1 MTLSVRAYAETW
13 PTAGSFVISR
23 GSRTEV
29 KVVVAEVSDGKHTGR
44 GECVPYPRYNET
56 IEGVLAE
63 IVAEDVSGDRQALR
77 RAMKAG
83 AARNAIDCALWDLE
97 AKQAGKPAWVLA
109 GLATPKP
116 VVTCYTLSLGTPES
130 MAEAA
135 RKAAGMPLLKI
146 KLGGDGDAERIHAV
160 RAAAPHASIV
170 VDANEAWSPVNFD
183 ANMRACGETDVA
195 LIEQPL
201 PAGAD
206 DFLRD
211 VRRTVP
217 VCADESVHVTADLE
231 ALVGKYDGVNI
242 KLDKAGGLTEA
253 LDLVRE
259 ARRRDVRI
267 MVGCMVATSLAMA
280 PAMLIAQQADIV
292 DLDGPLL
299 LAKDRVPGL
308 AYFGALV
315 SPPDRTLWG

>member
-1 MTLSVRAYAETW
+1 M
-13 PTAGSFVISR
+13 
-23 GSRTEV
+23 
-29 KVVVAEVSDGKHTGR
+29 HTGR

-63 IVAEDVSGDRQALR
+63 ITAAEALGDRQELR
-77 RAMKAG
+77 RVMKAG

-97 AKQAGKPAWVLA
+97 AKRAGKPAWALA
-109 GLATPKP
+109 GLAAPKP

-130 MAEAA
+130 MADAA
-135 RKAAGMPLLKI
+135 RAAGDMPLLKI
-146 KLGGDGDAERIHAV
+146 KLGGDGDVERVRAV
-160 RAAAPHASIV
+160 RAAAPSASIV
-170 VDANEAWSPVNFD
+170 VDANEAWSPANFD
-183 ANMRACGETDVA
+183 TNMRACGEADVA

-211 VRRTVP
+211 IERTVP
-217 VCADESVHVTADLE
+217 ICADESVHVTADLE
-231 ALVGKYDGVNI
+231 ALSGKYDGVNI

-253 LDLVRE
+253 LDLLRE
-259 ARRRDVRI
+259 ARRRDFRI
-267 MVGCMVATSLAMA
+267 MVGCMLATSLAMA

-308 AYFGALV
+308 AYSGALV
-315 SPPDRTLWG
+315 SPPEPALWG

>member
-13 PTAGSFVISR
+13 PIAGSFVISR
-23 GSRTEV
+23 GSRTEAR
-29 KVVVAEVSDGKHTGR
+29 VVVAEISDGTHIGR
-44 GECVPYPRYNET
+44 GECVPYPRYSET

-63 IVAEDVSGDRQALR
+63 INAAEVSTDRQALR
-77 RAMKAG
+77 RTMKAG
-83 AARNAIDCALWDLE
+83 AARNALDCALWDLE
-97 AKQAGKPAWVLA
+97 AKRVGKPAWALA
-109 GLATPKP
+109 GLAAPKP

-130 MAEAA
+130 MADAA
-135 RKAAGMPLLKI
+135 RAAAEMPLLKI
-146 KLGGDGDAERIHAV
+146 KLGGDGDAERIRAV
-160 RAAAPHASIV
+160 RAAAPSASIV
-170 VDANEAWSPVNFD
+170 VDANEAWSEANFD
-183 ANMRACGETDVA
+183 ANMRACGEADVA

-217 VCADESVHVTADLE
+217 ICADESVHVTADLE
-231 ALVGKYDGVNI
+231 TLVGKYDGVNI

-259 ARRRDVRI
+259 ARRRDFRI
-267 MVGCMVATSLAMA
+267 MVGCMLATSLAMA

-308 AYFGALV
+308 AYSGALV
-315 SPPDRTLWG
+315 SPPDRALWG